1 MISDED
7 ADVDIVRAAV
17 QQSTMTDTT
26 VICEDTD
33 ILILLLHH
41 ASSKEHVIYM
51 RSDIN
56 KKQRHTYNIKKNSKF
71 YLVKIFA
78 DPCSLFMRLQDVTP
92 PQEFSALGRKESF
105 KKR

>member
-17 QQSTMTDTT
+17 QQSTTTDTT

-41 ASSKEHVIYM
+41 DSSKEHVIYM

-56 KKQRHTYNIKKNSKF
+56 KKQRHIHIT
-71 YLVKIFA
+71 
-78 DPCSLFMRLQDVTP
+78 
-92 PQEFSALGRKESF
+92 
-105 KKR
+105 

>member
-1 MISDED
+1 MNKKNLIVLISEELKQAGCKVLISDED

-17 QQSTMTDTT
+17 QQSTTTDTT

-56 KKQRHTYNIKKNSKF
+56 KKQRHTYNIKKTQNS
-71 YLVKIFA
+71 IW
-78 DPCSLFMRLQDVTP
+78 
-92 PQEFSALGRKESF
+92 
-105 KKR
+105 